1 MNLVEGCPVAN
12 AQVEGDKIHIIK
24 SDAKVTLDYDE
35 LRYIMEYARTE
46 IKFKPDVVEYIK
58 NNKSMKETFDCDA
71 ILANEDL
78 LWDIAIA
85 YEKNIE
91 ADLANPKYIDGP
103 DACMH
108 MALRENVD
116 GLELYRLRETERE

>member
-12 AQVEGDKIHIIK
+12 AQIEGDKIHIIK
-24 SDAKVTLDYDE
+24 GDARVTLDYDE

-46 IKFKPDVVEYIK
+46 IKFKPDVIEHIK
-58 NNKSMKETFDCDA
+58 NDKNMRETFDCAA

-91 ADLANPKYIDGP
+91 ADLVNPKYMDGP
-103 DACMH
+103 VACMH
-108 MALRENVD
+108 MALRENAD
-116 GLELYRLRETERE
+116 GLELYRLCEMERE